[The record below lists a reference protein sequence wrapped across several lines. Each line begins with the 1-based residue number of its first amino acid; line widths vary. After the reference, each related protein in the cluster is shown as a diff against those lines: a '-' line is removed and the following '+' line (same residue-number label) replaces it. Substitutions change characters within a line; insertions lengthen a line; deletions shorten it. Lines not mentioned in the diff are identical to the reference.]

1 MVTCR
6 EVVELVTDLMED
18 ALDPVTQAE
27 VVAHLAECP
36 DCLRYLEQMRE
47 TVRLLGDLPRWA
59 QESFPTHE

>member
-6 EVVELVTDLMED
+6 QVVELVTDLMED
-18 ALDPVTQAE
+18 ALDLATRGE
-27 VVAHLAECP
+27 VVTHLAGCP

-59 QESFPTHE
+59 RESFPAT